1 MTRDDVLKLV
11 VNHARYSG
19 EDGEGNPVYTL
30 SHNGKF
36 YMSDDTYGLVQAIIE
51 REEKDNKPTP
61 LIDIFTDGGE

>member
-19 EDGEGNPVYTL
+19 ENSEGNPVYTL

-36 YMSDDTYGLVQAIIE
+36 YTCTNFSLHYITMSQIDCLVEQVLG
-51 REEKDNKPTP
+51 NTP
-61 LIDIFTDGGE
+61 DSVEVN